1 MKKEFH
7 YQVDMKARTLWMF
20 SMYHSNRGLYGAFNL
35 IFTLAAL
42 YLIIFRWG
50 TMDTAI
56 RVIAIICALLFTVW
70 QPMLLYTKAAR
81 QARLPAM
88 QVPLGLAFNEDGI
101 RITQGEQQQEV
112 AWELVGRVITLPFL
126 MIFYMD
132 SVHAYLLPMKT
143 AGADK
148 DELLSWLKAHVP
160 KERLKR
166 F

>member
-7 YQVDMKARTLWMF
+7 YQVDMKAKTLWMF

-42 YLIIFRWG
+42 YLIVFRWG
-50 TMDTAI
+50 IMDTGI
-56 RVIAIICALLFTVW
+56 RVVAIVCALLFTVW

-81 QARLPAM
+81 QARLPVM
-88 QVPLGLAFNEDGI
+88 QMPLELDFNEEGI
-101 RITQGEQQQEV
+101 RVAQGGQQQEV
-112 AWELVGRVITLPFL
+112 AWDLVGRVITLPFL
-126 MIFYMD
+126 VIFYMD

-143 AGADK
+143 VGADK
-148 DELLSWLKAHVP
+148 DELLACLKTHVP